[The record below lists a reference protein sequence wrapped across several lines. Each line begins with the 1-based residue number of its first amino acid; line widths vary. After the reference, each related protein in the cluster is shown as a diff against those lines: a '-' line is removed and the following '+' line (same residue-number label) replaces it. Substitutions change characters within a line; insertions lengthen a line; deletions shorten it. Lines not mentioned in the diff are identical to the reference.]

1 MDSLIDQILLG
12 DAISIIKT
20 IPDDSIDC
28 CVTSPP
34 YWNLR
39 DYQVSG
45 QIGREPTMSEYI
57 AAIVAV
63 FAEIRRVLKSE
74 GTCWVNLG
82 DTYAI
87 RQTDGLK
94 EKDLCLIPHRVAIA
108 LQDDGWYVRQDIVW
122 SKSNPMPES
131 VKDRCTK
138 SHEFIFLLTKSSK
151 YFYDADAIKEPL
163 CLSSIA
169 RANRKQKL
177 IDRQK
182 TGTLGK
188 QAQNCDPSHGYSG
201 LAIARN
207 GKTGYD
213 LERGIRNKRSV
224 WEISTKH
231 CKEAHFATFPIE
243 IPLTCIKAGSP
254 IGGVILDPFMG
265 SGTTALAA
273 MQLNRRFIGIELNAD
288 YRGIALSRIARHQ
301 LSLF

>member
-39 DYQVSG
+39 DYQASG

-63 FAEIRRVLKSE
+63 FAGIKRVLKSE

-82 DTYAI
+82 DTYAT
-87 RQTDGLK
+87 RLTDGLK

-108 LQDDGWYVRQDIVW
+108 LQDDGWYVRQDIIW

-131 VKDRCTK
+131 VRDRCTK
-138 SHEFIFLLTKSSK
+138 AHEYIFLLTKSPK
-151 YFYDADAIKEPL
+151 YFFDADAIKETAKRPGD
-163 CLSSIA
+163 IQTFGGKKA
-169 RANRKQKL
+169 RDGVILQGDPRYRGGSEQWG
-177 IDRQK
+177 RVHHQG
-182 TGTLGK
+182 GT
-188 QAQNCDPSHGYSG
+188 
-201 LAIARN
+201 
-207 GKTGYD
+207 
-213 LERGIRNKRSV
+213 RNKRSV
-224 WEISTKH
+224 WSIPLRP

-243 IPLTCIKAGSP
+243 IPLTCIKSGSP
-254 IGGVILDPFMG
+254 VGSVILDPFMG

-273 MQLNRRFIGIELNAD
+273 MQLNRHFIGIELNAD
-288 YRGIALSRIARHQ
+288 YRDIALSRIAQHQ
-301 LSLF
+301 MSLF

>member
-1 MDSLIDQILLG
+1 MNSLIDQILLG

-39 DYQVSG
+39 DYQASG

-63 FAEIRRVLKSE
+63 FAGIKRVLKSE

-82 DTYAI
+82 DTYAT
-87 RQTDGLK
+87 RLTDGLK

-108 LQDDGWYVRQDIVW
+108 LQDDGWYVRQDIIW

-131 VKDRCTK
+131 VRDRCTK
-138 SHEFIFLLTKSSK
+138 AHEYIFLLTKASK
-151 YFYDADAIKEPL
+151 YFYDADSIREPHVTF
-163 CLSSIA
+163 SEKSKMMGG
-169 RANRKQKL
+169 RNH
-177 IDRQK
+177 
-182 TGTLGK
+182 LGK
-188 QAQNCDPSHGYSG
+188 EGGTPEQGKNSGNSNLHCGRWDQAFHPKG
-201 LAIARN
+201 
-207 GKTGYD
+207 
-213 LERGIRNKRSV
+213 RNKRTI
-224 WEISTKH
+224 WEIPVSRF
-231 CKEAHFATFPIE
+231 KEAHFATFPIE

-254 IGGVILDPFMG
+254 VGGVILDPFMG

-273 MQLNRRFIGIELNAD
+273 MQLNRHFIGIELNAD
-288 YRGIALSRIARHQ
+288 YRDIALSRIAQHQ